1 MLPKAALWFHS
12 ERNRGESSR
21 ALPGLPARHTWACA
35 ASSVSGR
42 VKLDRDERLVE
53 RELADVRETRRYLLT
68 QEERQAVEAEAR
80 FLASLLERIEAERL
94 THA

>member
-1 MLPKAALWFHS
+1 MRCQHCEW
-12 ERNRGESSR
+12 
-21 ALPGLPARHTWACA
+21 AR
-35 ASSVSGR
+35 
-42 VKLDRDERLVE
+42 KLDRDERLVE